1 MAEPP
6 PPRQY
11 TFEFF
16 LRKIIAQA
24 AELTELI
31 DAKKRFRQEKVQIII
46 LTAVT
51 AGFCILG
58 AYVIYGIGK

>member
-6 PPRQY
+6 PPREL

-16 LRKIIAQA
+16 LRKIIVQA
-24 AELTELI
+24 AELTKFI
-31 DAKKRFRQEKVQIII
+31 DPKRRFRQEKIQIII

-51 AGFCILG
+51 AGFCLLG

>member
-6 PPRQY
+6 PKQL
-11 TFEFF
+11 TLDFF
-16 LRKIIAQA
+16 LRKIIEQA
-24 AELTELI
+24 AELTKRI
-31 DAKKRFRQEKVQIII
+31 DPKKRFRQEKVQLLI

-51 AGFCILG
+51 AGFCLLG